1 MNEKESASNVC
12 ISLKIFF
19 THYLL
24 YFLHLLYTTMN
35 NKEIPLKVP
44 HEEVALLSIDNT
56 QWFENKSLNELYVRE
71 WEMASKATKE
81 IVDLCKRFWIQI
93 INVFDNHPYGHVL
106 FAANYKDKMPY
117 DLISFDEVN
126 NRTEQDNW
134 IWERAGFSL
143 QELKAHLSWV
153 WSEVLWPDH
162 CIQWTQWASLMS
174 PLSNSDFDINIP
186 KWETIVSSWYSWFD
200 HTNLDEIL
208 KKWNKKV
215 LLLSG
220 VATDY
225 CVWQTAID
233 AKNLW
238 YEPILLAGAVRGV
251 APETTVDMVSKLKS
265 LWIQIMTKEG
275 LLKLLKFD

>member
-1 MNEKESASNVC
+1 MTMNEKEF
-12 ISLKIFF
+12 SLR
-19 THYLL
+19 
-24 YFLHLLYTTMN
+24 
-35 NKEIPLKVP
+35 VP

-56 QWFENKSLNELYVRE
+56 QWFENKALNELYVRE
-71 WEMASKATKE
+71 GEIAAKTTKE
-81 IVDLCKRFWIQI
+81 IVDLCKSYGIQI
-93 INVFDNHPYGHVL
+93 INVFDNHPLWHVL
-106 FAANYKDKMPY
+106 FAANYKDKKPY
-117 DLISFDEVN
+117 DSISFDEVSSW
-126 NRTEQDNW
+126 TEQDNW

-153 WSEVLWPDH
+153 WFEVLWPDH

-174 PLSNSDFDINIP
+174 PLSNSDFDINVP
-186 KWETIVSSWYSWFD
+186 KWETIVSSCYSWFD

-208 KKWNKKV
+208 KNWNKKV

-238 YEPILLAGAVRGV
+238 YNPIVLSDAVRWV
-251 APETTVDMVSKLKS
+251 APETTENMLKRLS
-265 LWIQIMTKEG
+265 DLWIQIITKEK
-275 LLKLLKFD
+275 LLKLLKLN